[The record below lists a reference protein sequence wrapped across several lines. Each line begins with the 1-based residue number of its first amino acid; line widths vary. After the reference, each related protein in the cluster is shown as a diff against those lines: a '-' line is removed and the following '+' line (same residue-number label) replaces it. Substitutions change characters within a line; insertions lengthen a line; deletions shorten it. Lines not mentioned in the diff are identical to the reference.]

1 MLTID
6 NILLPSGLY
15 IVSTPIGNLKDIT
28 LRALSILKSSD
39 IIACEDTRITKKLLS
54 SYEIKSKKLVSVH
67 DYTSEQKL
75 IFLINKIKKGESIAL
90 VSDSGTPVISD
101 PGVKLIILAIK
112 NDIKIIGKR
121 LLKNKNN
128 ARAPRNTY
136 DVSVI
141 PKNELLIILGSIMK
155 NVEPII
161 AYFVGTNLVHKRY
174 TGIIVKTEITTV
186 NMRWM

>member
-1 MLTID
+1 MK
-6 NILLPSGLY
+6 NIITNGIKRRNPSYL
-15 IVSTPIGNLKDIT
+15 IVLHN
-28 LRALSILKSSD
+28 AN
-39 IIACEDTRITKKLLS
+39 
-54 SYEIKSKKLVSVH
+54 V
-67 DYTSEQKL
+67 
-75 IFLINKIKKGESIAL
+75 
-90 VSDSGTPVISD
+90 
-101 PGVKLIILAIK
+101 K